1 MEDTSRGTYYVSH
14 WYDGF
19 GHTHKF
25 DIISSGNQSDAKHV
39 IYSSRRQSQAFIDTI
54 KQKGWRSGISFAQKS
69 DPCVG
74 LFAKVASYF
83 RPSPPQVNN
92 NVAIFQNC
100 PSRPA
105 KSTGD
110 AGNHSGSGGN
120 LFVTTDD
127 STIQEID
134 SETLEPLGSVSQSQ
148 ILHPELTG
156 PLSCAHFQRDPET
169 GDMFNYNLAPGR
181 ISTYRVF
188 RINAATGTTDIL
200 ATISEPDLSP
210 AYIHSIFLTD
220 NFVVLCVP
228 SSHFSWNGL
237 KIMWE
242 RNLVEAIKPFDKA
255 NLCKWLVVD
264 RRHGEGLIARF
275 STPAGFFF
283 HSVNAFENY
292 VVDENDERRLN
303 INLDYIGFE
312 TTDIMTGL
320 YYDVILDRNDAAT
333 KFWVPNVG
341 HRTNPRFV
349 RQQFQ
354 MPSRKQTTEEAEMAV
369 AHEVLSIRNPHAGEL
384 PTINPAYACKSYRYV
399 FSTCNRGLNTVADA
413 LVKTDLQ
420 TGNAIIWC
428 GLHGHSPG
436 EPIFVAKPGG
446 IHEDDGVLLSIV
458 LDGSAQRSYLLCLD
472 ARSMT
477 ESGRADADFAI
488 GIGFHGL
495 YTSATK

>member
-1 MEDTSRGTYYVSH
+1 
-14 WYDGF
+14 
-19 GHTHKF
+19 
-25 DIISSGNQSDAKHV
+25 
-39 IYSSRRQSQAFIDTI
+39 
-54 KQKGWRSGISFAQKS
+54 
-69 DPCVG
+69 
-74 LFAKVASYF
+74 
-83 RPSPPQVNN
+83 
-92 NVAIFQNC
+92 
-100 PSRPA
+100 
-105 KSTGD
+105 
-110 AGNHSGSGGN
+110 
-120 LFVTTDD
+120 
-127 STIQEID
+127 
-134 SETLEPLGSVSQSQ
+134 
-148 ILHPELTG
+148 
-156 PLSCAHFQRDPET
+156 
-169 GDMFNYNLAPGR
+169 
-181 ISTYRVF
+181 
-188 RINAATGTTDIL
+188 
-200 ATISEPDLSP
+200 
-210 AYIHSIFLTD
+210 
-220 NFVVLCVP
+220 
-228 SSHFSWNGL
+228 
-237 KIMWE
+237 MWK
-242 RNLVEAIKPFDKA
+242 RNLVEAIKPFDKT

-292 VVDENDERRLN
+292 VVDEKGERRLN

-354 MPSRKQTTEEAEMAV
+354 MPSQKQTAEETEMAV

-384 PTINPAYACKSYRYV
+384 PTINPTYACKPYRYV

-420 TGNAIIWC
+420 TGDAIIWC

-436 EPIFVAKPGG
+436 EPIFVAKPEGV
-446 IHEDDGVLLSIV
+446 HEDDGVLLSIV

-495 YTSATK
+495 HTSATK